1 MCEEDILNGNVSV
14 REGEGRYVC
23 VPPSPL
29 SSDIF
34 SWRKVVRPRL
44 VSVII
49 PTYNRPNYLREAV
62 ESVFAQT
69 YPFIEILVIDDGS
82 LNGGARTRSAL
93 KPYLS
98 EDSSSSQDPKVT
110 YLYQKNCGLVSAVNR
125 GLALAQGEY
134 IQRLDDD
141 DRLLPEKI
149 ARSVEVFQAHPE
161 VGLVATG
168 YYHIN
173 AAGKRIHTCPPRSCQ
188 ESTRLL
194 NMLMGCISA
203 CAGVMVRSLVHQTV
217 GVYRDIKA
225 QDYEMWIR
233 VAQKFKIET
242 INLPLAEYRQH
253 PGSSINIKDNR
264 TKMEQDI
271 LDFTDEHLKSTTL
284 EELIPNLRSRP
295 HAYALRAAV
304 YLQQDGK
311 YVRGIPLAKA
321 ELEQARQLAPN
332 DPLLR
337 LWDGVLAVHEGA
349 IDLRNMQ
356 ISPHPIKSRQKPSS
370 VSARNAND
378 FQRRGRPHRLQ
389 KAVDLRRQF
398 GRFCL
403 KINSRNVENRSR
415 QTIRECFRVQ
425 VELNGNCGT

>member
-1 MCEEDILNGNVSV
+1 MIPG
-14 REGEGRYVC
+14 
-23 VPPSPL
+23 
-29 SSDIF
+29 
-34 SWRKVVRPRL
+34 L

-49 PTYNRPNYLREAV
+49 PTYNRPDYLREAV
-62 ESVFAQT
+62 DSVFAQT

-82 LNGGARTRSAL
+82 SDGGSLTKSAL

-98 EDSSSSQDPKVT
+98 AESSSSRLPKVT
-110 YLYQKNCGLVSAVNR
+110 YLYQKNCGLVPAVNR

-149 ARSVEVFQAHPE
+149 ARSVEVFQAQPE

-173 AAGKRIHTCPPRSCQ
+173 AAGKRIHNCPPRPCP
-188 ESTRLL
+188 EPTRLL

-203 CAGVMVRSLVHQTV
+203 CAGVMVRSLVHQKV

-225 QDYEMWIR
+225 QDYEMWVR
-233 VAQKFKIET
+233 VAKEFKVET

-253 PGSSINIKDNR
+253 PGSSIHIKDNR
-264 TKMEQDI
+264 AKMERDI
-271 LDFTDEHLKSTTL
+271 LNFTDEQIKLTPL

-311 YVRGIPLAKA
+311 YARGTPLAKA
-321 ELEQARQLAPN
+321 ELEQARKLAPN

-337 LWDGVLAVHEGA
+337 LWEGILAVHEGRCSSQNGS
-349 IDLRNMQ
+349 LP
-356 ISPHPIKSRQKPSS
+356 SPYREQAEALARFSEERKQLSAQGVSPSS
-370 VSARNAND
+370 AE
-378 FQRRGRPHRLQ
+378 
-389 KAVDLRRQF
+389 AVDLRKRF
-398 GRFCL
+398 GRFCSKL
-403 KINSRNVENRSR
+403 IR
-415 QTIRECFRVQ
+415 QTFKAA
-425 VELNGNCGT
+425 VERGEDAKPNA